1 MKFPEYTA
9 PFMYWYAKLILG
21 LIAIAIVGILILI
34 FHRHIPGLSSGP
46 KAAQA
51 GEPAA
56 VEIIEIPKAMVSID
70 DVVSQPAVTVDGGE
84 AADATIPEPPGAD
97 PELDRKLA
105 IVIRHLAAE
114 EYTNAGLLAE
124 KIVRDLGES
133 AVFSAAWKKAV
144 RSLSTA
150 NTGILFSDIPNPEKV
165 AYTVTS
171 GDTLVGIAK
180 KFNTTVSLIQKAN
193 ALEETDALI
202 FPRQTLYI
210 YAAAWRIR
218 VSKRHFLLLLMD
230 GDRLVKTYNIG
241 IGRQDRTPAGGF
253 KVTLKQREPVWW
265 RGGRAIRFGAPDN
278 VLGTRWMGLEPVG
291 ETSSSLTGYGI
302 HGTWEPETVGSAVSK
317 GCIRMMN
324 TDVEELFDIV
334 PVGTAV
340 TIEN

>member
-1 MKFPEYTA
+1 
-9 PFMYWYAKLILG
+9 MYWYAKLILG
-21 LIAIAIVGILILI
+21 LIVIAIVGILILI
-34 FHRHIPGLSSGP
+34 FHRHIPGLSSGS

-51 GEPAA
+51 GESAA
-56 VEIIEIPKAMVSID
+56 AEIIEIPKAMVSID
-70 DVVSQPAVTVDGGE
+70 DVVSHPAVTVDGEE
-84 AADATIPEPPGAD
+84 AADAADADATSPEPPGAD

-144 RSLSTA
+144 RSLSAA

-193 ALEETDALI
+193 ALEETNALI
-202 FPRQTLYI
+202 FPRQTLHVYD
-210 YAAAWRIR
+210 AAWRIR

-241 IGRQDRTPAGGF
+241 IGRQDRTPDGGF
-253 KVTLKQREPVWW
+253 KVIIKQREPVWW

-278 VLGTRWMGLEPVG
+278 VLGTRWLGLEPVG

-317 GCIRMMN
+317 GCIRMLN
-324 TDVEELFDIV
+324 ADVEELFNIV

-340 TIEN
+340 TIDN